1 MISLLVA
8 MDQNRLIGR
17 NNQLPWH
24 LPEDLRYFKK
34 TTMGH
39 TIVMGRK
46 TFESIG
52 KPLPGRE
59 NMVMSRNR
67 NFQPEGCV
75 VIHSWEPVM
84 ERNSRNPDQEIF
96 VIGGQRL
103 FEQAIAFADRMYI
116 TEIDEQFEGDT
127 YFPAFDPSE
136 WQLISKTKGKK
147 DDQNPYDYSFCV
159 YERK

>member
-39 TIVMGRK
+39 TIIMGRK

-127 YFPAFDPSE
+127 FFPAFDPSE

>member
-127 YFPAFDPSE
+127 FFPAFDPSE